1 MKPIYKPKG
10 AAGEYA
16 EYALNIYTGCPNG
29 CTYCYAPRV
38 LRKSREE
45 FASSGAL
52 RKGLLPAL
60 RKQLDSG
67 AYEGKTVHLCFTC
80 DPYPTGKD
88 CWATGDAIKMLKDA
102 GCHVQLLTKNP
113 SLSAIHWDYLDGE
126 DWIGATFSG
135 DDSQEPRSDAE
146 IDRIWWLAEAKKRG
160 LSTWVSCEPVLNP
173 EEVLAMIN
181 LVDHVD
187 LFKIG
192 KLNHVKND
200 TDWAAFGHRADALCK
215 NHGHNYVIKKDLREE
230 MEKGGVT

>member
-10 AAGEYA
+10 AAAEYA
-16 EYALNIYTGCPNG
+16 DYALNIYTGCPNG

-60 RKQLDSG
+60 SKQLSSG
-67 AYEGKTVHLCFTC
+67 AYEGKTIHLCFTC
-80 DPYPTGKD
+80 DPYPTGRSS
-88 CWATGDAIKMLKDA
+88 WPTRDAIKMLKEA

-113 SLSAIHWDYLDGE
+113 SRAQDDWDLLDSE
-126 DWIGATFSG
+126 DWIGTTFSG
-135 DDSQEPRSDAE
+135 DDDQEPRSDAQE
-146 IDRIWWLAEAKKRG
+146 VRLWWLAEAKKDG
-160 LSTWVSCEPVLNP
+160 FNTWVSCEPVLDP
-173 EEVLAMIN
+173 VEVLAMIEKA
-181 LVDHVD
+181 DYID

-192 KLNHVKND
+192 KLNHAKSY
-200 TDWAAFGHRADALCK
+200 TDWASFGRDAEALCK
-215 NHGHNYVIKKDLREE
+215 RLGRNYVIKKDLRAE

>member
-1 MKPIYKPKG
+1 M
-10 AAGEYA
+10 
-16 EYALNIYTGCPNG
+16 
-29 CTYCYAPRV
+29 
-38 LRKSREE
+38 
-45 FASSGAL
+45 
-52 RKGLLPAL
+52 